1 LIIVLRLESG
11 TLTTA
16 LFIHNNLFFD
26 AKFIC
31 YFLPTGIFV
40 MFFVFIFYF
49 AKFVSNLHCLFWF
62 LMYFESSLQ
71 TVGGF
76 D

>member
-31 YFLPTGIFV
+31 YFLPTGIFLLC
-40 MFFVFIFYF
+40 F
-49 AKFVSNLHCLFWF
+49 LCLFSILLNLF
-62 LMYFESSLQ
+62 LIYIAYF
-71 TVGGF
+71 GF
-76 D
+76 